1 MMLIFW
7 PDMVV
12 IIFNRL
18 FIRWI
23 CGSGA
28 ADSPIIENN
37 SLICYFPSN
46 GRDTICI
53 RPVWK
58 DVRSLVNERM
68 AQ

>member
-7 PDMVV
+7 PDMGV
-12 IIFNRL
+12 IFFKRL
-18 FIRWI
+18 LIKWI
-23 CGSGA
+23 CESGA

-37 SLICYFPSN
+37 SLICYFPGNS
-46 GRDTICI
+46 RDAISI